1 MLAPQKRPSTLG
13 LAELSKSSMWPGE
26 TRRNTV
32 KLQYPIPS
40 ATSLMPLAPLPKQF
54 GISGQLF
61 PIMSMSP
68 EAKNGRTAGG
78 WMERPF
84 TRLEAHRIQNG
95 SMDLDVLVLDEDGQ
109 LVMLTYH
116 TALIVP
122 L

>member
-1 MLAPQKRPSTLG
+1 
-13 LAELSKSSMWPGE
+13 
-26 TRRNTV
+26 
-32 KLQYPIPS
+32 
-40 ATSLMPLAPLPKQF
+40 MPLAPLPKQF

-61 PIMSMSP
+61 PIMSMSL
-68 EAKNGRTAGG
+68 EVKNGRPAGRTAGG
-78 WMERPF
+78 WMEWPF
-84 TRLEAHRIQNG
+84 MRLEAHRIQNG